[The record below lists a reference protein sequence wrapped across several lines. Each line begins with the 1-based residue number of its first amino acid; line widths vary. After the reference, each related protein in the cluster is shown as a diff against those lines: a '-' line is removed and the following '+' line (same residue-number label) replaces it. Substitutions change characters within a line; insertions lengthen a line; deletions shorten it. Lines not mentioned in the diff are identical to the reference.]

1 MRTIKCCSA
10 SHDVRTMV
18 ITDGGSLADRMKQL
32 PGWSFCWDTD
42 DGLSMVYM
50 CPDCTGVVR
59 PLLLA
64 VQLRLGL
71 DITRLNFLPLLKEP
85 K

>member
-1 MRTIKCCSA
+1 MRTIKCCSS
-10 SHDVRTMV
+10 SHDVRTQ
-18 ITDGGSLADRMKQL
+18 INPAGSSLADIMEQL
-32 PGWSFCWDTD
+32 PGWSFCWDTS

-71 DITRLNFLPLLKEP
+71 DITRLNFIPLLKEP